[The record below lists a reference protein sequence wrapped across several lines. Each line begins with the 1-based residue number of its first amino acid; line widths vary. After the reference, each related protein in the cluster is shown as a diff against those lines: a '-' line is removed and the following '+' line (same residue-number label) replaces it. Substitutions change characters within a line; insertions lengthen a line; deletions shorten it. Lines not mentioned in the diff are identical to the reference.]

1 MSLTR
6 LLSNKIA
13 AGRAVRLTTIM
24 FAAAFT
30 LTACGGGEHEV
41 KAVDKLDEAAELAKA
56 NAPEHEFL
64 APEDIAP
71 AAAAPDAAAA
81 AAPDAAAAGT
91 DAATDGAAAT
101 DPAAGEATATG
112 TTTEAPATD
121 AAASTAAPA
130 EATTATDATAAQP
143 ADQKEAAAQ

>member
-13 AGRAVRLTTIM
+13 AGRAVKLTTIM

-81 AAPDAAAAGT
+81 GT

-121 AAASTAAPA
+121 AAANTAAPA

-143 ADQKEAAAQ
+143 ADQKEVAAQ

>member
-13 AGRAVRLTTIM
+13 AGRAVKLTTIM

-81 AAPDAAAAGT
+81 GT

-121 AAASTAAPA
+121 ATASTAAPA

>member
-13 AGRAVRLTTIM
+13 AGRAVKLTTIM

-71 AAAAPDAAAA
+71 AAAAPN
-81 AAPDAAAAGT
+81 AAAAGT

-121 AAASTAAPA
+121 AAVSTAAPA

>member
-13 AGRAVRLTTIM
+13 AGRAVKLTTIM

-71 AAAAPDAAAA
+71 AAAAPN
-81 AAPDAAAAGT
+81 AAAAGT

-121 AAASTAAPA
+121 AAASKAAPA

>member
-13 AGRAVRLTTIM
+13 AGRAVKLTTIM

-81 AAPDAAAAGT
+81 GT

-121 AAASTAAPA
+121 AAA
-130 EATTATDATAAQP
+130 EATTATDATAAQS

>member
-13 AGRAVRLTTIM
+13 AGRAVKLTTIM

-56 NAPEHEFL
+56 NTPEHEFL

-71 AAAAPDAAAA
+71 AA

-121 AAASTAAPA
+121 ATASTAAPA

>member
-81 AAPDAAAAGT
+81 GT

-130 EATTATDATAAQP
+130 EATATDATAAQP

>member
-81 AAPDAAAAGT
+81 GT

-121 AAASTAAPA
+121 AAA

>member
-13 AGRAVRLTTIM
+13 AGRAVKLTTIM

-64 APEDIAP
+64 SREDIAP
-71 AAAAPDAAAA
+71 AA

-121 AAASTAAPA
+121 ATASTAAPA

>member
-71 AAAAPDAAAA
+71 AAAAP
-81 AAPDAAAAGT
+81 APDAAAAGT
-91 DAATDGAAAT
+91 DAATDGATAT

-112 TTTEAPATD
+112 TTTEAPAMD
-121 AAASTAAPA
+121 ATASTAAPA

>member
-13 AGRAVRLTTIM
+13 AGRAVKLTTIM

-81 AAPDAAAAGT
+81 GT

-130 EATTATDATAAQP
+130 EATTATDATATQP

>member
-71 AAAAPDAAAA
+71 AAAAPN
-81 AAPDAAAAGT
+81 AAAAGT

-112 TTTEAPATD
+112 TTTEAPAMD
-121 AAASTAAPA
+121 ATASTAAPA

>member
-13 AGRAVRLTTIM
+13 AGRAVKLTTIM

-81 AAPDAAAAGT
+81 GT

-112 TTTEAPATD
+112 TTTEALATD

>member
-13 AGRAVRLTTIM
+13 AGRAVKLTTIM

-81 AAPDAAAAGT
+81 GT

-130 EATTATDATAAQP
+130 EATATDATAAQP

>member
-13 AGRAVRLTTIM
+13 AGRAVKLTTIM

-81 AAPDAAAAGT
+81 GT

-121 AAASTAAPA
+121 AAASTAA
-130 EATTATDATAAQP
+130 TATDATAAQP

>member
-13 AGRAVRLTTIM
+13 AGRAVKLTTIM

-81 AAPDAAAAGT
+81 GT

-130 EATTATDATAAQP
+130 EATTATDATVAQP
-143 ADQKEAAAQ
+143 ADQKEATAQ

>member
-13 AGRAVRLTTIM
+13 AGRAVKLTTIM

-81 AAPDAAAAGT
+81 GT

-121 AAASTAAPA
+121 AAANTAAPA

>member
-81 AAPDAAAAGT
+81 GT

-112 TTTEAPATD
+112 TTTEALATD

>member
-13 AGRAVRLTTIM
+13 AGRAVKLTTIM

-71 AAAAPDAAAA
+71 AA

>member
-13 AGRAVRLTTIM
+13 AGRAVKLTTIM

-81 AAPDAAAAGT
+81 GT

-121 AAASTAAPA
+121 AAAPA
-130 EATTATDATAAQP
+130 EATTATNATAAQP

>member
-13 AGRAVRLTTIM
+13 AGRAVKLTTIM

-81 AAPDAAAAGT
+81 GT

-130 EATTATDATAAQP
+130 EATTAQP

>member
-13 AGRAVRLTTIM
+13 AGRAVKLTTIM

-81 AAPDAAAAGT
+81 DAGADT
-91 DAATDGAAAT
+91 ATDGAAAT

-121 AAASTAAPA
+121 AVASTAAPA
-130 EATTATDATAAQP
+130 EATTATNATAAQP

>member
-13 AGRAVRLTTIM
+13 AGRAVKLTTIM

-64 APEDIAP
+64 SPEDIAP
-71 AAAAPDAAAA
+71 AAAAP
-81 AAPDAAAAGT
+81 APDAAAAGT

>member
-81 AAPDAAAAGT
+81 GT

-121 AAASTAAPA
+121 ATASTAAPA

>member
-13 AGRAVRLTTIM
+13 AGRAARLTTIM

-71 AAAAPDAAAA
+71 AA

>member
-13 AGRAVRLTTIM
+13 AGRAVKLTTIM

-81 AAPDAAAAGT
+81 GT
-91 DAATDGAAAT
+91 DAATDGATAT

>member
-81 AAPDAAAAGT
+81 GT

>member
-13 AGRAVRLTTIM
+13 AGRAVKLTTIM

-81 AAPDAAAAGT
+81 GT
-91 DAATDGAAAT
+91 DAATDGATAT

-121 AAASTAAPA
+121 AAVSTAAPA

>member
-13 AGRAVRLTTIM
+13 AGRAVKLTTIM

-64 APEDIAP
+64 SPEDIAP
-71 AAAAPDAAAA
+71 AA

-130 EATTATDATAAQP
+130 EATTATDATATQP

>member
-13 AGRAVRLTTIM
+13 AGRAVKLTTIM

-64 APEDIAP
+64 SPEDIAP
-71 AAAAPDAAAA
+71 AA

-121 AAASTAAPA
+121 AAASTTAPA

>member
-13 AGRAVRLTTIM
+13 AGRAVKLTTIM

-64 APEDIAP
+64 SPEDIAP
-71 AAAAPDAAAA
+71 DA

>member
-13 AGRAVRLTTIM
+13 AGRAVKLTTIM

-71 AAAAPDAAAA
+71 AAAAPN
-81 AAPDAAAAGT
+81 AAAAGT

-112 TTTEAPATD
+112 TTTEAPAMD
-121 AAASTAAPA
+121 ATASTAAPA

>member
-13 AGRAVRLTTIM
+13 AGRAVKLTTIM

-81 AAPDAAAAGT
+81 GT

-101 DPAAGEATATG
+101 DPAASEATATG

>member
-13 AGRAVRLTTIM
+13 AGRAVKLTTIM

-71 AAAAPDAAAA
+71 AAAAPN
-81 AAPDAAAAGT
+81 AAAAGT

-121 AAASTAAPA
+121 ATASTAAPA

>member
-13 AGRAVRLTTIM
+13 AGRAVKLTTIM

-81 AAPDAAAAGT
+81 GT

-101 DPAAGEATATG
+101 DPATGEATATG

-121 AAASTAAPA
+121 AAVSTAAPA

>member
-13 AGRAVRLTTIM
+13 AGRAVKLTTIM

-71 AAAAPDAAAA
+71 AAAAPN
-81 AAPDAAAAGT
+81 AAAAGT